1 MRIYSTVHT
10 GAKSQLGGLKLGLFS
25 VGNHV
30 FTELC
35 VAVLARKPIMRQ
47 IKTQIAV

>member
-10 GAKSQLGGLKLGLFS
+10 GAKSQLGGLKLGLFN
-25 VGNHV
+25 VGYHV

-47 IKTQIAV
+47 TTTQIVI

>member
-25 VGNHV
+25 VTNHV

-35 VAVLARKPIMRQ
+35 VAALARKPIIRQ
-47 IKTQIAV
+47 TKTQIDI